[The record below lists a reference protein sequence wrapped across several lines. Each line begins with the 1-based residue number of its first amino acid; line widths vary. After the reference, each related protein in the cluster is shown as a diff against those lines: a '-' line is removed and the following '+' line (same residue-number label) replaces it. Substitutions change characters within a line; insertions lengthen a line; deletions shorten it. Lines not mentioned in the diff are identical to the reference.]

1 MTHEFSLINDLL
13 RKIKVVAD
21 EQGSKKI
28 VSVRLKL
35 GALAHI
41 SADHLR
47 EHFEEAA
54 RGTMA
59 ERAQLEITVSTDE
72 TEPHAQDI
80 LLESVEIET

>member
-1 MTHEFSLINDLL
+1 MTHELSLMNDLL
-13 RKIKVVAD
+13 RKIKIVAD
-21 EQGSKKI
+21 AQGTQKI
-28 VSVRLKL
+28 VGVRLKL

-59 ERAQLEITVSTDE
+59 QGAQLEIIVSTDE

-80 LLESVEIET
+80 LLESVEIS